1 MTAAI
6 RTTDWSE
13 SQDILQGIRHSVF
26 VEEQGVPEDLEVDEK
41 DPSALHFLATTD
53 DGTAI
58 ATARLLHE
66 CDEIARIGRF
76 AVLAEYRN
84 QGLGAHLLQH
94 MVDYARQHGYFKLV
108 LSAQLEAISFY
119 EKAGFEPYGEIYLD
133 AGMEHRSMR
142 LVLQRE

>member
-1 MTAAI
+1 MTAVI

-13 SQDILQGIRHSVF
+13 NQDILQGIRHSVF

-53 DGTAI
+53 DGIAI
-58 ATARLLHE
+58 ATARLVHE

-76 AVLAEYRN
+76 AVLAAYRN
-84 QGLGAHLLQH
+84 QGFGTRLLHH
-94 MVDYARQHGYFKLV
+94 MLDYARQQGYAKIV

-133 AGMEHRSMR
+133 AGLEHRSMR
-142 LVLQRE
+142 LILQRE